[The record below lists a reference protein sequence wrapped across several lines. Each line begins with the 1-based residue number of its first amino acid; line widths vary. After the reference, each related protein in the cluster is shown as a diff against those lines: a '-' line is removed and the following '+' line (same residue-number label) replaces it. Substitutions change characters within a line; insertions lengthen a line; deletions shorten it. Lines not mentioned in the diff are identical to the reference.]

1 MLKMKEKVKKIR
13 YMTQKEIPR
22 SMMTSK
28 NMKRSEEQNQTMN
41 PEEVHIINDERERR
55 DKEALQDQVSVEE
68 MEEE

>member
-28 NMKRSEEQNQTMN
+28 NMKRNEEQNQTMN

>member
-1 MLKMKEKVKKIR
+1 MLKIREKAEKIR

-28 NMKRSEEQNQTMN
+28 NMKRNEEQNQTMN
-41 PEEVHIINDERERR
+41 PEEVHIINDERGRK